1 MSKEIKNNNIEVEE
15 AMVIEEVEEETES
28 KGFWNKAVETVKTHW
43 KPIVGALA
51 IVGAGAVIVAK
62 AMSGSED
69 EEIDDVTY
77 ITLNPVEGEVNDVV
91 DAE

>member
-1 MSKEIKNNNIEVEE
+1 MSKENKNIIEVEE
-15 AMVIEEVEEETES
+15 TMVDVTEEVTES
-28 KGFWNKAVETVKTHW
+28 KGFWNKAVETVKAHW

-69 EEIDDVTY
+69 EVNDDVTY
-77 ITLNPVEGEVNDVV
+77 ITLNPVEDVISDVV

>member
-15 AMVIEEVEEETES
+15 AVVIEEIEETES
-28 KGFWNKAVETVKTHW
+28 KGFWNKAVETVKAHW

-51 IVGAGAVIVAK
+51 IVGAGAMIVAK

-69 EEIDDVTY
+69 EANDDVTY
-77 ITLNPVEGEVNDVV
+77 ITLNPVEDVICDVV